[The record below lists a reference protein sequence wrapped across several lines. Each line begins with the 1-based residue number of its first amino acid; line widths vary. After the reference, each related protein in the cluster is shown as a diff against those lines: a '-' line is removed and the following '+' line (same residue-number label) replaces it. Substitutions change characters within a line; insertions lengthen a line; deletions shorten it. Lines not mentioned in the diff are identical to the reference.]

1 MSRSG
6 DLVLSFAQQ
15 RLWFLDQLHGAG
27 AAYNMPG
34 AVLLSGVVDVG
45 VLGRCLSEILRRHE
59 VLRTTYV
66 VREGSPVQV
75 VGPVLPADLPVRD
88 LSSLPAEER
97 DGEARRLAEEEARRP
112 FDLAV
117 GPVIRFLLLRLDT
130 ERHVFVWNMHHIAS
144 DGWSLGVFYRE
155 LSALYPAYAAG
166 EESPLAEPAVQ
177 YADFAAWQRQW
188 LRGDVLDSHLAYWR
202 NQLAQAPRLAMLGS
216 RSGSDGQLAY
226 EHAVDVPPET
236 VQALRALSS
245 ENKCTLFMTILAALG
260 VLIGRHAAQEDLVV
274 GVPSSGRPS
283 GTDDVVGLFVNTL
296 PVRMRRTKGLRF
308 CDFLRN
314 VRGTVLEALQHRDV
328 PLEILVQELQPER
341 DLGSHPFFDIA
352 LNYDSARSS
361 QLHLGELSV
370 QHMGLGAMPPKMAM
384 TFYAREES
392 GALRLRLS
400 AREAPGLG
408 GRPESI
414 LSQYVELLGQIAK
427 SPNLPLDRYAL
438 VHDSGIPARVHPSVE
453 IRAPE
458 YEDVSLSIKRWA
470 DASPSNTA
478 VRQGRSYL
486 TYGQLLD
493 GANRVSTILRRRGA
507 RIGATVAIAIPRSFE
522 FVASVVACLSAG
534 YVLFLVDP
542 LQPTH
547 RRNIMLKEAEAKYL
561 ILADTRPPDYVPD
574 DIEIVHLGGSEST
587 EAPAEPVE
595 VVPFKGETPA
605 YVFFTSGSTGTPKG
619 ILGCR
624 RGLAHFMCWQRAKFN
639 IGPGDRVAQLV
650 GPSFDAIMRDILLP
664 LTSGS
669 ELILPEDRDE
679 ASPTSLLS
687 WIADSRISVVHTTPT
702 VMKHWLAHSS
712 PRTDLIHL
720 RFLFTSGEPL
730 SDTLVGRW
738 RSTFPS
744 AGAVVNLY
752 GATETTMIK
761 SFYVVPEIMDR
772 GLQPAGTA
780 LPDTQLLVLNGDGDP
795 CGYFEPGEVVVR
807 TPFRTLGYI
816 GAAAAEESG
825 FRPNRFRDD
834 EELLYWTG
842 DTGYLRNDG
851 LLQVVGRRDGQVKIR
866 GVRVEPSEIELTIG
880 AYPEVTAAAVIDHVS
895 EEGNTYLVA
904 YVVFRQD
911 APAEAARKLQ
921 RFIMSKLPSY
931 MIPSEII
938 TMEFLP
944 RTPSGKVD
952 RKSLPH
958 PAEHITRTSGI
969 VDEPPRSST
978 EIALA
983 EIWASLLG
991 VSPGLRDNF
1000 FNLGGHSLL
1009 ASQVLSLVQQR
1020 FDVELSLRPIFQG
1033 QSLREMA
1040 QAVDILAL
1048 ARSVSSRDTTAP
1060 AENVTEEGD
1069 L

>member
-1 MSRSG
+1 M
-6 DLVLSFAQQ
+6 SFAQQ

-34 AVLLSGVVDVG
+34 AVLLSGAVDVG

-88 LSSLPAEER
+88 LSGLPAEER
-97 DGEARRLAEEEARRP
+97 DAEARRLAEEEARRP

-117 GPVIRFLLLRLDT
+117 GPVIRFLLLRLDA

-155 LSALYPAYAAG
+155 LSALYAAYAAG

-188 LRGDVLDSHLAYWR
+188 LQGEVLDSHLAYWR
-202 NQLAQAPRLAMLGS
+202 NQLAQAPQLAILGS

-226 EHAVDVPPET
+226 EHAVDVPSET
-236 VQALRALSS
+236 VHALRALSS

-260 VLIGRHAAQEDLVV
+260 ILVGRHAAQEDLVV
-274 GVPSSGRPS
+274 GVPASGRPS

-296 PVRMRRTKGLRF
+296 PVRMRRTSGLRF
-308 CDFLRN
+308 CDFLQN
-314 VRGTVLEALQHRDV
+314 VRRTVLEALQHRDL
-328 PLEILVQELQPER
+328 PLEILVQELHPER
-341 DLGSHPFFDIA
+341 DLDSQPFFDIA
-352 LNYDSARSS
+352 LNYDSARST
-361 QLHLGELSV
+361 QLRLGELGV

-384 TFYAREES
+384 TFYAREEP
-392 GALRLRLS
+392 GALRLRIS

-408 GRPESI
+408 GRPEAI
-414 LSQYVELLGQIAK
+414 LAQYVELLGQIAK
-427 SPNLPLDRYAL
+427 NPDLPLDRYSL
-438 VHDSGIPARVHPSVE
+438 VHGSDIPATVHPSVE
-453 IRAPE
+453 LQAPE
-458 YEDVSLSIKRWA
+458 YEDVSLAIKRWT

-478 VRQGRSYL
+478 VRQGTSSW

-493 GANRVSTILRRRGA
+493 RANRVSTILRRRGA
-507 RIGATVAIAIPRSFE
+507 KIGTTVAIAVPRSFE

-542 LQPTH
+542 LQPAH
-547 RRNIMLKEAEAKYL
+547 RRNIMLKEAGAKYL
-561 ILADTRPPDYVPD
+561 ILADTEPPDSVPD
-574 DIEIVHLGGSEST
+574 GIALVRIGGSDSVETPAPSV
-587 EAPAEPVE
+587 EAVLFE
-595 VVPFKGETPA
+595 GETPA

-624 RGLAHFMCWQRAKFN
+624 RGLAHFMCWQRSQFN

-669 ELILPEDRDE
+669 ELILPEGRDE
-679 ASPTSLLS
+679 ASPSSLFS

-702 VMKHWLAHSS
+702 IMKHWLAQSS
-712 PRTDLIHL
+712 PRKDLSCL
-720 RFLFTSGEPL
+720 RWLFTSGEPL
-730 SDTLVGRW
+730 SDILVRHW

-772 GLQPAGTA
+772 GMQPAGTA
-780 LPDTQLLVLNGDGDP
+780 LPDTQLLVLNDDGDP

-825 FRPNRFRDD
+825 FRPNRFRDE

-842 DTGYLRNDG
+842 DTGYLRSDG
-851 LLQVVGRRDGQVKIR
+851 LLQVVGRRDSQVKIR
-866 GVRVEPSEIELTIG
+866 GVRVEPAEIELTIG
-880 AYPEVTAAAVIDHVS
+880 EHPEVAAATVLDHVF
-895 EEGNTYLVA
+895 EDGMKHLVA
-904 YVVFRQD
+904 YVVFKKNSS
-911 APAEAARKLQ
+911 AHAARNLQ

-931 MIPSEII
+931 MIPTGIVA
-938 TMEFLP
+938 MELLP

-952 RKSLPH
+952 RKSLPR
-958 PAEHITRTSGI
+958 PAEYITQLSASTA
-969 VDEPPRSST
+969 EPPTSST

-991 VSPGLRDNF
+991 ISPSLHDNF
-1000 FNLGGHSLL
+1000 FDLGGHSLL
-1009 ASQVLSLVQQR
+1009 ATQVLSLVQQR

-1033 QSLREMA
+1033 QSLWEMA

-1048 ARSVSSRDTTAP
+1048 ARSVSSRDTTGP
-1060 AENVTEEGD
+1060 AESATEEGE